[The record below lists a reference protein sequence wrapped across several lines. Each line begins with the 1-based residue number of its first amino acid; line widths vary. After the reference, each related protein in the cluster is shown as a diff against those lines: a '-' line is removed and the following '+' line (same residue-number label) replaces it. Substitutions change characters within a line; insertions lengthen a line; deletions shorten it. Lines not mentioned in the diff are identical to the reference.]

1 MKQLETPSAG
11 AVAYAANM
19 GIACLLSYWIA
30 TVAFLRFIDGTSDV
44 LGGMWAAV
52 AAVFVF
58 RDSCDRSLSAGIARL
73 VATCVS
79 FALCLL
85 YLCVLPP
92 GPVGMAAL
100 LAIGTIVMVALDRR
114 DDIATTGITTV
125 VVMVVATMS
134 AGNLL
139 LQPLLRLLDTVIGIA
154 VGLGIDWAG
163 PRLHAPTG
171 TSLKR

>member
-1 MKQLETPSAG
+1 MKQLRTPSVG

-19 GIACLLSYWIA
+19 AIACLLSYWIA
-30 TVAFLRFIDGTSDV
+30 TFAFLRFIDGTSDV

-58 RDSCDRSLSAGIARL
+58 RHSRDRSLSAGVARF

-92 GPVGMAAL
+92 GPVGMAVL
-100 LAIGTIVMVALDRR
+100 LAVGTIVMIALDRR

-134 AGNLL
+134 TGNLL

-163 PRLHAPTG
+163 LALMHRLA
-171 TSLKR
+171 RV